1 VPMITRFD
9 HAVIAVSDLDR
20 AVEAYRSLGFDVSP
34 GGRHEHRGTHNALI
48 RFGGADYIELLGVY
62 DPDKAVQSGLNG
74 RTLAEFVRDR
84 EGGLVGHCYATDDIE
99 AEAAGMREAGLEM
112 VGPFEM
118 RRERPDGRALTWRL
132 LVPVDVPWRRRWPFF
147 IQWDDPDEERL
158 SVEGVGAHRNGARA
172 VTGVA
177 VAVRDLEEAVRLYS
191 TLFNAEPGYRD
202 ESTGLAAERITFGI
216 RGFTIDLL
224 APSGDGPVRRALER
238 DGEGPFEVTIEVA
251 DPEAAVEALAHAG
264 IELEE
269 TREGTLRVPSGA
281 AFGVRLALAGP
292 S

>member
-1 VPMITRFD
+1 MITRFD

-20 AVEAYRSLGFDVSP
+20 AIEAYRSLGFDVFP

-62 DPDKAVQSGLNG
+62 DPDKAVHSGLNG

-99 AEAAGMREAGLEM
+99 AEAAGTRKAGLEM

-132 LVPVDVPWRRRWPFF
+132 LVPVDIPWRRRWPFF

-158 SVEGVGAHRNGARA
+158 SVEGVGAHPNGARA

-191 TLFNAEPGYRD
+191 TLFSAEAGRGD
-202 ESTGLAAERITFGI
+202 ESAELAAKRATFDI

-224 APSGDGPVRRALER
+224 APSGDGPLRRALER
-238 DGEGPFEVTIEVA
+238 DGEGPFEVTVEIG
-251 DPEAAVEALAHAG
+251 DPEAVVDALAHAG
-264 IELEE
+264 IEPEE
-269 TREGTLRVPSGA
+269 TREGTLRVPPGA
-281 AFGVRLALAGP
+281 AFGARLALARQT
-292 S
+292 

>member
-1 VPMITRFD
+1 MITRFD

-20 AVEAYRSLGFDVSP
+20 AIEAYRSLGFDVFP

-62 DPDKAVQSGLNG
+62 DQDKAIHSGLNG

-84 EGGLVGHCYATDDIE
+84 KGGLVGHCYATDDIE
-99 AEAAGMREAGLEM
+99 AEAVSMREAGLEM

-158 SVEGVGAHRNGARA
+158 SVEGVGAHPNGARA
-172 VTGVA
+172 VTRVA
-177 VAVRDLEEAVRLYS
+177 VAVRNLEEAVRLYS
-191 TLFNAEPGYRD
+191 TLFSAEARCRD
-202 ESTGLAAERITFGI
+202 ESVELAAKRATFDI

-238 DGEGPFEVTIEVA
+238 DGEGPFEVTVEIG
-251 DPEAAVEALAHAG
+251 DPGAVVDALAHAS
-264 IELEE
+264 IDPEE
-269 TREGTLRVPSGA
+269 TREGTLRVPPGA
-281 AFGVRLALAGP
+281 AFGAWLALAGQT
-292 S
+292 